1 MPMPSFYFHSDI
13 NPASLAV
20 NKKHLIASHLPP
32 EVKQAQDDLIVEMKA
47 SLINHEGRENM
58 TWLDG
63 TTGSIYEVRMDF
75 GFKSDNSDI
84 DGPIKRVLDAL
95 EKALVA
101 RGYHWKDRMVYSLIV
116 DKYITRKPNMTIV
129 VTGLE

>member
-1 MPMPSFYFHSDI
+1 
-13 NPASLAV
+13 
-20 NKKHLIASHLPP
+20 
-32 EVKQAQDDLIVEMKA
+32 
-47 SLINHEGRENM
+47 M

>member
-1 MPMPSFYFHSDI
+1 VSRFYFHSEID
-13 NPASLAV
+13 PASLAV

-47 SLINHEGRENM
+47 SLIDHESKENM

-63 TTGSIYEVRMDF
+63 MTGSIYEVRMDF

-101 RGYHWKDRMVYSLIV
+101 RGYHWKDRMVYGLIV